1 MTISQ
6 PRKRMAKELKDD
18 SVQGNEVKIKHL
30 KGKPSKL
37 RKIVVPE
44 RDIEL
49 DAPESGRKLTT
60 R

>member
-6 PRKRMAKELKDD
+6 PLKRMAKELKDETG
-18 SVQGNEVKIKHL
+18 QGNEVKIKHL
-30 KGKPSKL
+30 KKNPSKL

-44 RDIEL
+44 RDIKLES
-49 DAPESGRKLTT
+49 PESSQNLST